1 MDPILQEIYSTVVP
15 SAPFLIAA
23 YALLWA
29 ALLVYVVV
37 MQRGLKNSEKRLD
50 LLEAKR
56 QLPGLKPSWLRRAQL
71 PAAKFALK
79 PKIKFK

>member
-50 LLEAKR
+50 LLEAELTSK
-56 QLPGLKPSWLRRAQL
+56 KPSDSFQG
-71 PAAKFALK
+71 
-79 PKIKFK
+79 

>member
-37 MQRGLKNSEKRLD
+37 MQRGLKSSEKRLD
-50 LLEAKR
+50 LLEAELASKSSISGR
-56 QLPGLKPSWLRRAQL
+56 
-71 PAAKFALK
+71 
-79 PKIKFK
+79 

>member
-37 MQRGLKNSEKRLD
+37 MQRGLKSSEKRLD
-50 LLEAKR
+50 LLEAELASK
-56 QLPGLKPSWLRRAQL
+56 KPSDSFQG
-71 PAAKFALK
+71 
-79 PKIKFK
+79 

>member
-37 MQRGLKNSEKRLD
+37 MQRGLKNSERRLD
-50 LLEAKR
+50 LLEAELASK
-56 QLPGLKPSWLRRAQL
+56 KPSDSFQN
-71 PAAKFALK
+71 
-79 PKIKFK
+79 

>member
-15 SAPFLIAA
+15 SAPFLVAA

-50 LLEAKR
+50 LLEAELASK
-56 QLPGLKPSWLRRAQL
+56 KPSDSFQG
-71 PAAKFALK
+71 
-79 PKIKFK
+79 

>member
-15 SAPFLIAA
+15 SVPFLIAA

-50 LLEAKR
+50 LLEAELASK
-56 QLPGLKPSWLRRAQL
+56 KPSDSFQG
-71 PAAKFALK
+71 
-79 PKIKFK
+79 

>member
-29 ALLVYVVV
+29 ALLVYVIV
-37 MQRGLKNSEKRLD
+37 MQRGLKSSEKRLD
-50 LLEAKR
+50 LLEAELASK
-56 QLPGLKPSWLRRAQL
+56 KPSDSFRG
-71 PAAKFALK
+71 
-79 PKIKFK
+79 

>member
-37 MQRGLKNSEKRLD
+37 MQRSLKNSEKRLD
-50 LLEAKR
+50 LLEAELASK
-56 QLPGLKPSWLRRAQL
+56 KPSDSFQG
-71 PAAKFALK
+71 
-79 PKIKFK
+79 

>member
-1 MDPILQEIYSTVVP
+1 MDPILQEIYGTVVP

-50 LLEAKR
+50 LLEAELASK
-56 QLPGLKPSWLRRAQL
+56 KPSDSFQG
-71 PAAKFALK
+71 
-79 PKIKFK
+79 

>member
-29 ALLVYVVV
+29 ALLAYVVV
-37 MQRGLKNSEKRLD
+37 MQRGLKNSERRLD
-50 LLEAKR
+50 LLEAELASK
-56 QLPGLKPSWLRRAQL
+56 KPSDSFQG
-71 PAAKFALK
+71 
-79 PKIKFK
+79 

>member
-29 ALLVYVVV
+29 ALLAYVVV

-50 LLEAKR
+50 LLEAEIASKSSTSGR
-56 QLPGLKPSWLRRAQL
+56 
-71 PAAKFALK
+71 
-79 PKIKFK
+79 

>member
-29 ALLVYVVV
+29 ALLVYVIV

-50 LLEAKR
+50 LVEAELASKKLNDSF
-56 QLPGLKPSWLRRAQL
+56 QN
-71 PAAKFALK
+71 
-79 PKIKFK
+79 

>member
-50 LLEAKR
+50 LLEAELASK
-56 QLPGLKPSWLRRAQL
+56 KPSDSFRG
-71 PAAKFALK
+71 
-79 PKIKFK
+79 

>member
-29 ALLVYVVV
+29 ALLVYVIV
-37 MQRGLKNSEKRLD
+37 MQCGLKNSEKRLD
-50 LLEAKR
+50 LIEAE
-56 QLPGLKPSWLRRAQL
+56 LSLK
-71 PAAKFALK
+71 K
-79 PKIKFK
+79 

>member
-29 ALLVYVVV
+29 ALVVYVVV
-37 MQRGLKNSEKRLD
+37 MQRGLKNSERRLD
-50 LLEAKR
+50 LLEAELASK
-56 QLPGLKPSWLRRAQL
+56 KPSDSFQG
-71 PAAKFALK
+71 
-79 PKIKFK
+79 

>member
-37 MQRGLKNSEKRLD
+37 MQRGLKSSEKRLD
-50 LLEAKR
+50 LLEAEIASK
-56 QLPGLKPSWLRRAQL
+56 KPSDSFQG
-71 PAAKFALK
+71 
-79 PKIKFK
+79 

>member
-50 LLEAKR
+50 LLEAELASK
-56 QLPGLKPSWLRRAQL
+56 KPSDSFQG
-71 PAAKFALK
+71 
-79 PKIKFK
+79 

>member
-50 LLEAKR
+50 LLEAELASKR
-56 QLPGLKPSWLRRAQL
+56 PSDSFQG
-71 PAAKFALK
+71 
-79 PKIKFK
+79 

>member
-29 ALLVYVVV
+29 ALLVYVIV

-50 LLEAKR
+50 LLEAELASKSSTSGR
-56 QLPGLKPSWLRRAQL
+56 
-71 PAAKFALK
+71 
-79 PKIKFK
+79 

>member
-29 ALLVYVVV
+29 ALLVYVIV
-37 MQRGLKNSEKRLD
+37 MQRDLKNSEKRLD
-50 LLEAKR
+50 LLEAELASK
-56 QLPGLKPSWLRRAQL
+56 KPSDSFQG
-71 PAAKFALK
+71 
-79 PKIKFK
+79 

>member
-37 MQRGLKNSEKRLD
+37 MQRGLKSSEKRLD
-50 LLEAKR
+50 LLEAELASKKLSDSFR
-56 QLPGLKPSWLRRAQL
+56 G
-71 PAAKFALK
+71 
-79 PKIKFK
+79 

>member
-23 YALLWA
+23 YALLWV

-50 LLEAKR
+50 LLEAELASKR
-56 QLPGLKPSWLRRAQL
+56 
-71 PAAKFALK
+71 
-79 PKIKFK
+79 

>member
-37 MQRGLKNSEKRLD
+37 MQRGLKSSEKRLD
-50 LLEAKR
+50 LLEAEIASKSSTYGR
-56 QLPGLKPSWLRRAQL
+56 
-71 PAAKFALK
+71 
-79 PKIKFK
+79 

>member
-29 ALLVYVVV
+29 ALLVYVIV

-50 LLEAKR
+50 LFEAE
-56 QLPGLKPSWLRRAQL
+56 LGRRAAFEKGERQRQE
-71 PAAKFALK
+71 
-79 PKIKFK
+79 

>member
-50 LLEAKR
+50 LLEAEIASK
-56 QLPGLKPSWLRRAQL
+56 KPSDSFQG
-71 PAAKFALK
+71 
-79 PKIKFK
+79 

>member
-50 LLEAKR
+50 LLEAELASKKSSDSF
-56 QLPGLKPSWLRRAQL
+56 QG
-71 PAAKFALK
+71 
-79 PKIKFK
+79 

>member
-37 MQRGLKNSEKRLD
+37 MQRGLKSSEKRLD
-50 LLEAKR
+50 LLEAEIASKSSTSGR
-56 QLPGLKPSWLRRAQL
+56 
-71 PAAKFALK
+71 
-79 PKIKFK
+79 

>member
-29 ALLVYVVV
+29 ALLVYVIV

-50 LLEAKR
+50 LIEAELASKSSASGR
-56 QLPGLKPSWLRRAQL
+56 
-71 PAAKFALK
+71 
-79 PKIKFK
+79 

>member
-15 SAPFLIAA
+15 SALFLIAA

-29 ALLVYVVV
+29 ALLVYVIV

-50 LLEAKR
+50 LVEAELASKKLNDSF
-56 QLPGLKPSWLRRAQL
+56 QN
-71 PAAKFALK
+71 
-79 PKIKFK
+79 

>member
-50 LLEAKR
+50 LLEAELASKSSTS
-56 QLPGLKPSWLRRAQL
+56 GC
-71 PAAKFALK
+71 
-79 PKIKFK
+79 

>member
-29 ALLVYVVV
+29 ALLVYVIV

-50 LLEAKR
+50 LLEAELASK
-56 QLPGLKPSWLRRAQL
+56 KPSDSFQG
-71 PAAKFALK
+71 
-79 PKIKFK
+79 

>member
-1 MDPILQEIYSTVVP
+1 MDPILQEIDSTVGP

-29 ALLVYVVV
+29 ALLVYVIV

-50 LLEAKR
+50 LLEAELASKKLNDSF
-56 QLPGLKPSWLRRAQL
+56 QN
-71 PAAKFALK
+71 
-79 PKIKFK
+79 